1 MSEIL
6 YYKIIL
12 HNIMKTRKKMKLENT
27 VEKMLEM
34 LMYIKIYHWKTSSY
48 ATHKATDKLYALLNE
63 HMDKFVEI
71 YLGKQSKDV
80 PLVANFSA
88 KFLNEKKFISKT
100 KSFIRHLEGL
110 HMDEDLISVRDDLVG
125 DLNQFLYLLSFK

>member
-1 MSEIL
+1 M
-6 YYKIIL
+6 
-12 HNIMKTRKKMKLENT
+12 NTRKHVKPERT
-27 VEKMLEM
+27 IEKMLEM

-71 YLGKQSKDV
+71 YLGKNKDV
-80 PLVANFSA
+80 KLEAKFSA
-88 KFLNEKKFISKT
+88 KFLSDKKFISKT
-100 KSFIRHLEGL
+100 KDFIRHLESL

-125 DLNQFLYLLSFK
+125 DLNQFLYLLTFK